1 MIEME
6 SEIMRCKG
14 DEKVTLILEIP
25 PELEKQIRQAA
36 SNAGT
41 PIDRY
46 VLESVIERL
55 VQTKPAQNKRGQ
67 SKTSQNTGKRLS
79 SVEVGLLEKINQSLA
94 QIQWERYRELIA
106 RRQAGTL
113 APEEQRELI
122 SFSDQIEEANVKRIQ
137 YVAKLAEV
145 QHTTL
150 PALMEKLGLKP
161 VAYAE

>member
-1 MIEME
+1 M
-6 SEIMRCKG
+6 
-14 DEKVTLILEIP
+14 TLVLEVS

-36 SNAGT
+36 SDAGL
-41 PIDRY
+41 PLDRY

-55 VQTKPAQNKRGQ
+55 SRSEQGQ
-67 SKTSQNTGKRLS
+67 SSQGRIHTRQKIVKRLS
-79 SVEVGLLEKINQSLA
+79 PVETRLLEKINQSLS

-113 APEEQRELI
+113 TPQEQDELI
-122 SFSDQIEEANVKRIQ
+122 SISDRIEEVNVKRIQ
-137 YVAKLAEV
+137 YVAELAEA

-150 PALMEKLGLKP
+150 PALMKKLGLKP